1 MSWQILKL
9 NTYWTAEEADTV
21 LGLIDEL
28 RDQIINTYGDQI
40 IAMRTAELDRSIK
53 ATEERQVE
61 LPLDCDDF

>member
-21 LGLIDEL
+21 LTMIDEL

-40 IAMRTAELDRSIK
+40 VAMRTAELD
-53 ATEERQVE
+53 TERNEVDERQAQ
-61 LPLDCDDF
+61 LPLEPADF